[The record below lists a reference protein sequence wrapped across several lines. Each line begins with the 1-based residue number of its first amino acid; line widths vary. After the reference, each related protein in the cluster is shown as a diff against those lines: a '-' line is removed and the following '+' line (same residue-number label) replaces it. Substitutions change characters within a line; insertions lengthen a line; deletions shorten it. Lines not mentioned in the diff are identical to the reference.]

1 MIRAVTRPSS
11 AKCTLSK
18 YISYLLSEPKSVSCL
33 RVSEV
38 LGMSHDSVNRFLNR
52 ETYSGKDL
60 FNEASQILN
69 LSGGALSVD
78 DTVLDKPYANY
89 IAYIG
94 HFWSG
99 KHHKTVKG
107 INLIT
112 LFYTDKNG
120 HGAPVNFRVYDK
132 SEGKTKNDYFL
143 EMIKEV
149 IEWGL
154 SPAFVSGDTWYSC
167 TNNLKTVK
175 SHGCAGFFAIEK
187 NRTVSEKKGTWVQI
201 QSIDI
206 PRNGKVV
213 WLKDYGYVRV
223 FRTFLKEQKRHYIMT
238 LPESQNS
245 DDMEGMLEKLT
256 FEDFEQAHDDHWK
269 IEQYHRAIKQVCHA
283 EHFQVRGKAAVKNH
297 IFAAICG
304 FVELQAMTI
313 SGTLKNCYQL
323 QRQLFNDVIESF
335 VSVFSPS
342 IQRLDPEFKAS
353 VNA

>member
-60 FNEASQILN
+60 FNESAQLLD
-69 LSGGALSVD
+69 LSGGVLSVD
-78 DTVLDKPYANY
+78 DTVLDKPYAKY

-99 KHHKTVKG
+99 KHHRTVKG

-112 LFYTDKNG
+112 LFYTDPNDR
-120 HGAPVNFRVYDK
+120 GAPINFRVYDK
-132 SEGKTKNDYFL
+132 SEGKTKHDYFL
-143 EMIKEV
+143 EMMKEV

-154 SPAFVSGDTWYSC
+154 LPAFVSGDSWYSC
-167 TNNLKTVK
+167 VSNLKTVN
-175 SHGCAGFFAIEK
+175 SQGYAGFFAIEK
-187 NRTVSEKKGTWVQI
+187 NRKISVQKGKWLQVQ
-201 QSIDI
+201 QIDI
-206 PRNGKVV
+206 PENGRVV
-213 WLKDYGYVRV
+213 WLKDYGFVKV

-238 LPESQNS
+238 LPDSEE
-245 DDMEGMLEKLT
+245 DDVMTHKFEKLT
-256 FEDFEQAHDDHWK
+256 LKEFDRAHDDHWK
-269 IEQYHRAIKQVCHA
+269 IEQYHRVIKQVCHV
-283 EHFQVRGKAAVKNH
+283 EHFQVRGKSAVKNH
-297 IFAAICG
+297 IFAAVCG
-304 FVELQAMTI
+304 FVELQNLSI
-313 SGTLKNCYQL
+313 SGVLKNCYQL
-323 QRQLFNDVIESF
+323 QRNLFNEIIANF
-335 VSVFSPS
+335 VSMFSS
-342 IQRLDPEFKAS
+342 TIDRLDPEFKPA